1 MESQKKGAKRHMNK
15 EKNLTVIL
23 GVIVLVFVLN
33 FFVFR
38 LAYLKEPLFLT
49 HAYTF
54 AAEESSDVGF
64 YYITNDDEKRQPLE
78 ITCPELGEDEVF
90 EVIDTEQ
97 WQGHGIYTWNKMRV
111 DFDVPDRV
119 GDLSNVILTQM
130 QVKWSDGTETMVD
143 IGEVC
148 FLGKEGKRVL
158 PWTQMGFGDTNASYV
173 MEVPEELTVTGIHMP
188 MENRFSDLLTV
199 KDREGQPLTFPK
211 TYQKGDTLSVDTDL
225 LLTEKDNRAHMV
237 IHVAPVLEME
247 TTEGE
252 KVYAYLPN
260 SMHYTPEM
268 NILEIYRILHMKG
281 EI

>member
-1 MESQKKGAKRHMNK
+1 MHK
-15 EKNLTVIL
+15 EKNLAMIL

-49 HAYTF
+49 HAYAF
-54 AAEESSDVGF
+54 AAEEASHVGF
-64 YYITNDDEKRQPLE
+64 YYITNADEKRQPVE

-90 EVIDTEQ
+90 QVTNTEQ
-97 WQGHGIYTWNKMRV
+97 WQGHGIYAWNKMWV
-111 DFDVPDRV
+111 DFNVPERV

-130 QVKWSDGTETMVD
+130 MVKWSDGTETPVD

-148 FLGKEGKRVL
+148 FLGKEENKIL
-158 PWTQMGFGDTNASYV
+158 PWTQMEAGDASALYS
-173 MEVPEELTVTGIHMP
+173 MEVPEDLTTTGISMP
-188 MENRFSDLLTV
+188 MSNRFFNLLSI
-199 KDREGQPLTFPK
+199 KDENGQPITLPK
-211 TYQKGDTLSVDTDL
+211 AYQKGDNLTLSTEL
-225 LLTEKDNRAHMV
+225 SLTEKDNRAHMV
-237 IHVAPVLEME
+237 IDVVLILDME
-247 TTEGE
+247 TASGE
-252 KVYAYLPN
+252 KVCAYLPN